1 MIFVFGGAYQGKRD
15 FVKENFSVQDG
26 DESILDNINEWIRN
40 LVEDN
45 RDSDAGLDALLLDI
59 SEREKELPQGRE
71 VIIIMNDVSQG
82 LVPMDP
88 VERAYREANGRAMIK
103 LAKEA
108 SAVYRVFCGIGTKIK

>member
-26 DESILDNINEWIRN
+26 DERILDNINEWIRN

-103 LAKEA
+103 LAGEA
-108 SAVYRVFCGIGTKIK
+108 SAVYRVFCGIGTRIK